1 MGGASSGNSGSADNP
16 TTRRHTVTQ
25 VRKSPLEKVGDFV
38 KSGGVTGMVVRAVKG
53 SIEQNRRNQ
62 LTAQF
67 KGEEGTTRTITR
79 VEGGESDNIPLAK
92 NVGGKIVKLT
102 PTSAEISQ
110 SNAADVTYDER
121 KKKSKGRTMT
131 ILTSTKGVRKDDEL
145 VLGKKSLL
153 GRA

>member
-1 MGGASSGNSGSADNP
+1 
-16 TTRRHTVTQ
+16 
-25 VRKSPLEKVGDFV
+25 
-38 KSGGVTGMVVRAVKG
+38 MVVRAVKG

-121 KKKSKGRTMT
+121 KTKSKGRTMT

>member
-1 MGGASSGNSGSADNP
+1 MGGSSAGSSGSADAP
-16 TTRRHTVTQ
+16 TTKRSTVTQ
-25 VRKSPLEKVGDFV
+25 VRKSTGQKVVDFV
-38 KSGGVTGMVVRAVKG
+38 KGGGFTGMAVRAVKG

-121 KKKSKGRTMT
+121 KTKSKGRTMT

>member
-1 MGGASSGNSGSADNP
+1 MGGSSAGTSDANEGFGKQP
-16 TTRRHTVTQ
+16 VKTKPKTTLQ
-25 VRKSPLEKVGDFV
+25 KVGDFV
-38 KSGGVTGMVVRAVKG
+38 KGGGVTGMVVRAVKG

-67 KGEEGTTRTITR
+67 QGEEGPTRTSTR
-79 VEGGESDNIPLAK
+79 MAGGESDNRLLAK

-121 KKKSKGRTMT
+121 KTKSKGRTMT
-131 ILTSTKGVRKDDEL
+131 ILTSTKGVRKDEEL
-145 VLGKKSLL
+145 VLCTRYLL